1 MNKKGFTLIELLAV
15 LALLGIIVAITVY
28 SISSIFKNAKE
39 KSEEAFVATLSDAAE
54 MYLTGSEVKNLSYTK
69 CSNTLNKKHN
79 SSVSVYKMDT
89 SINKVTFRKIM
100 DSEYKPLT
108 DKDFVNPANK
118 EASCNV
124 NASVTIYRDEDYVY
138 YYSFDKEALECLTKK
153 DGIVT
158 NLPKG
163 FSC

>member
-15 LALLGIIVAITVY
+15 LVLLGIIVGITVV
-28 SISSIFKNAKE
+28 SISSVFKSAKE
-39 KSEEAFVATLSDAAE
+39 KSEDAFVATLSDAAE
-54 MYLTGSEVKNLSYTK
+54 MYLTSKEAKEKLKVVTIPCGSLKKN
-69 CSNTLNKKHN
+69 NKDDPVN
-79 SSVSVYKMDT
+79 VYKVNVNFQN
-89 SINKVTFRKIM
+89 II

-138 YYSFDKEALECLTKK
+138 YYSFDKEELGCLTKK